1 MTVVMVPVPEEL
13 VDEVR
18 HYLMVLAGRG
28 SSEGWS
34 DESVERLYDQL
45 DEPARAVVTSIA
57 RTIADGELATV
68 TAIAEATGTSVRDVR
83 GIVVEVAHR
92 FRALKGPAMP
102 ILVLDPTDGPDAD
115 KGLDDDHRPIAMS
128 DAGARIVLSV
138 ADRR

>member
-1 MTVVMVPVPEEL
+1 MVPVPEEL

-18 HYLMVLAGRG
+18 HYLMVLAARG
-28 SSEGWS
+28 SSEGWN

-45 DEPARAVVTSIA
+45 DESARAVLTAIA
-57 RTIADGELATV
+57 RTIADGERCTV
-68 TAIAEATGTSVRDVR
+68 TGIAEATGTSVRDVR

-92 FRALKGPAMP
+92 FRALNGPAIP

-115 KGLDDDHRPIAMS
+115 RGLDDDHRPVLMS

-138 ADRR
+138 AARH